1 MARVWDTPGLSPT
14 LRLLLLALADHAND
28 DGVCWPSYAT
38 LEARVGLSGRQLRR
52 LLGEAEDGGH
62 LSRRRGGRGPG
73 DVTHYQLSLR
83 GTPATPSRGTP
94 ATPSRGTPATPSKG
108 DINGP
113 KGDVGDQIRGTP
125 TSLEPSVEPS
135 IEPRGINAEPTN
147 DVATALR
154 RARDGIDW
162 SRFPRPTG
170 AGADGPGDRAVT
182 G

>member
-52 LLGEAEDGGH
+52 LLADAEDGGH
-62 LSRRRGGRGPG
+62 LTRRRGGRGPG

-83 GTPATPSRGTP
+83 GTPATPSRGT
-94 ATPSRGTPATPSKG
+94 RATPSKG
-108 DINGP
+108 DMIGP
-113 KGDVGDQIRGTP
+113 KGDAGDQIRGTP
-125 TSLEPSVEPS
+125 TSLETSTEPS
-135 IEPRGINAEPTN
+135 IESRGINAEPTN
-147 DVATALR
+147 SVASALR

-162 SRFPRPTG
+162 SRFPRPVRE
-170 AGADGPGDRAVT
+170 GADDTGPRAAT